1 MSLDIVPK
9 SFWSFPTKSL
19 LSDDDFFAPT
29 VTGTDLSVS
38 EDDKNVYIEANM
50 PGLDSDDI
58 DVTYHKG
65 QLWLRGDKK
74 EEEKDK
80 KRKFYRYS
88 SNSFSY
94 RLAVPGNI
102 NEKSEPDAEYKN
114 GVMKVTFKK
123 LAEAQPKKISVKKS

>member
-1 MSLDIVPK
+1 MSFDIVPK

-19 LSDDDFFAPT
+19 LSDDDFFTPA
-29 VTGTDLSVS
+29 VTNSDLSVS

-50 PGLDSDDI
+50 PGLESEDI
-58 DVTYHKG
+58 EVTYHKG
-65 QLWLRGDKK
+65 QLWLSGEKK

-94 RLAVPGNI
+94 RLSVPGDI
-102 NEKSEPDAEYKN
+102 DEKSEPDAQYKN
-114 GVMKVTFKK
+114 GVMTVTFKK
-123 LAEAQPKKISVKKS
+123 LAQAQPKKITVKKS

>member
-19 LSDDDFFAPT
+19 LNDDDFFAPT
-29 VTGTDLSVS
+29 VTNSDIAVS
-38 EDDKNVYIEANM
+38 EDDKNVFIEAHM

-58 DVTYHKG
+58 EVTYHKG
-65 QLWLRGDKK
+65 QLWLRGSKK

-80 KRKFYRYS
+80 KKKYYRYAS
-88 SNSFSY
+88 SSFSY
-94 RLAVPGNI
+94 RLAVPGDI
-102 NEKSEPDAEYKN
+102 DEKSEPDAEYKN

-123 LAEAQPKKISVKKS
+123 LAEAQPKKITVKKT

>member
-29 VTGTDLSVS
+29 VTNSDLSVS
-38 EDDKNVYIEANM
+38 EDDKSVYIEANM

-58 DVTYHKG
+58 EVTYHKG
-65 QLWLRGDKK
+65 QLWLRGEKK
-74 EEEKDK
+74 EEEENK

-94 RLAVPGNI
+94 RLAVPGDI
-102 NEKSEPDAEYKN
+102 DEKSEPDAEYKN

-123 LAEAQPKKISVKKS
+123 LAEAQPKKIAIKKS